1 MLKIK
6 RFFMNEFVASMLM
19 LIIMFIIA
27 FGILFMMAKSD
38 KKRCEQNGGKYI
50 WEWTYGSKCHLKNKV
65 GGDYD

>member
-1 MLKIK
+1 MLKAK

-38 KKRCEQNGGKYI
+38 KNRCEQNGGKYI
-50 WEWTYGSKCHLKNKV
+50 WEWSYGNKCHLKN
-65 GGDYD
+65 